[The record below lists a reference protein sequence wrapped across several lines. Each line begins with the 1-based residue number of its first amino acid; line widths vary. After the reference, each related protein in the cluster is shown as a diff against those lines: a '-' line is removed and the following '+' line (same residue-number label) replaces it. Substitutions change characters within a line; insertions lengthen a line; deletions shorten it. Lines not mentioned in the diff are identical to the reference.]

1 MLIVDLN
8 KIQVTKNKTIMK
20 KYIHKLILLG
30 GLLALG
36 ASCDSEAE
44 LTTLKAVSFP
54 SAIQVSSSS
63 LVLTEDTADN
73 TALLI
78 SWPQVTFPIAA
89 PVTYAI
95 QFDLIGDTS
104 GANAWQKA
112 KRIEVGSDV
121 LSKSFIERDLNKIA
135 TDLGLEPN
143 VAGKLVVR
151 VEAAMDRKIYS
162 DPVTLTVTP
171 YEKSV
176 VFGEIYMPGSYQ
188 GWAIE
193 TAAALTAIQKG
204 IYQGYMTVAVGA
216 GPGFKL
222 NTARNWAQFYGAGD
236 TNTDLKNMS
245 DTDFSLPG
253 SGSYQIKVNLNTS
266 KWSFTPYAW
275 GIVGPAT
282 ATADQTATD
291 ANYGWNHSVPMSYDH
306 QAKTWKVTANLLPG
320 ALKFR
325 LDDKW
330 DVNYGPAD
338 ASTNTINKD
347 NGNAYT
353 INEAGTYEVTF
364 TINETDPATTGY
376 PATATCTI
384 VKK

>member
-1 MLIVDLN
+1 
-8 KIQVTKNKTIMK
+8 MK
-20 KYIHKLILLG
+20 KYINKLFILG
-30 GLLALG
+30 SLLFLG
-36 ASCDSEAE
+36 ASCESESAQV
-44 LTTLKAVSFP
+44 TNLKTVNFP
-54 SAIQVSSSS
+54 SQVVASSNTI
-63 LVLTEDTADN
+63 VLTEDNSDDN
-73 TALLI
+73 AILL
-78 SWPQVTFPIAA
+78 SWPKVTFPIDA
-89 PVTYAI
+89 PVTYAL
-95 QFDLIGDTS
+95 QFDLIGDT
-104 GANAWQKA
+104 GGNNTWPKA
-112 KRIEVGSDV
+112 KRVEVGEDV
-121 LSKSFIERDLNKIA
+121 LSKSLIGRDLNKIA
-135 TDLGLEPN
+135 TDLGLEPGI
-143 VAGKLVVR
+143 AGKIVVR
-151 VEAAMDRKIYS
+151 VEANMDRKIYS
-162 DPVTLTVTP
+162 DFITLTITP

-204 IYQGYMTVAVGA
+204 IYQGYMTVPVGA
-216 GPGFKL
+216 GPGFKF

-236 TNTDLKNMS
+236 TNFDLKNMS

-275 GIVGPAT
+275 GIVGPAS
-282 ATADQTATD
+282 ATADQTAGD

-306 QAKTWKVTANLLPG
+306 ETKTWKVTADLLPG

-325 LDDKW
+325 LNDNW

-338 ASTNTINKD
+338 PSTNTINKD
-347 NGNAYT
+347 NGGAYT
-353 INEAGTYEVTF
+353 INEAGTYEITY
-364 TINETDPATTGY
+364 TINEVDPATTGY